1 MPPQNR
7 SDARHVC
14 YGRPTNQAINQLAK
28 DIKIRK
34 TKQNE
39 KQCRC
44 CLNQNTRWH
53 MQRWSARQNCSKKG
67 DNGWTV
73 TTKIGS

>member
-1 MPPQNR
+1 MAPQNWG
-7 SDARHVC
+7 DARHVC

-39 KQCRC
+39 KQCKC
-44 CLNQNTRWH
+44 CLNQT
-53 MQRWSARQNCSKKG
+53 QNDTCKYGVHEKI
-67 DNGWTV
+67 V
-73 TTKIGS
+73 QTKEIMDE